1 MGLILF
7 NPGHLHD
14 LMGTLD
20 RLDIRENVFSDR
32 VVGYWNELSGE
43 VVELLF
49 LEVFRK
55 CVYVPLRDVV

>member
-1 MGLILF
+1 
-7 NPGHLHD
+7 
-14 LMGTLD
+14 MGTLD